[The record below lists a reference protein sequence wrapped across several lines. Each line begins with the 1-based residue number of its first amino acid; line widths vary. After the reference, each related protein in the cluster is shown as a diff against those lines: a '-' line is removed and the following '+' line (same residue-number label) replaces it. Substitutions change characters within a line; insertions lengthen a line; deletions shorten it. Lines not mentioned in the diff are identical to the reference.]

1 MSKDYNK
8 NEMVK
13 EDIKETV
20 ETSSKKVSSRFD
32 ETVNESSD
40 MESSE
45 VIHMSA
51 VGKLINIVLSPSKAL
66 KAIKHK
72 PTIWAA
78 MIALPIL
85 PLLYYLICW
94 QAYEIQ
100 MIQMLES
107 QFAGMG
113 MELTRD
119 ILEMQLNI
127 MKYTAPGGAVVGT
140 YFGLLIPSV
149 FYFLIGKLMK
159 KNGTFKQTFS
169 LMAHT
174 AIIASLIWLMHII
187 ITLALGESNILAPMT
202 SLASL
207 LPADMYGSVVYG
219 MLSTIEVFSLWY
231 MFVLYMGLHIVLDY
245 SKKAAAITVVAT
257 LVISMLIT
265 AGSLAI
271 TNMAGSL

>member
-1 MSKDYNK
+1 MSDEFNK
-8 NEMVK
+8 NEMVV
-13 EDIKETV
+13 EETEEVV
-20 ETSSKKVSSRFD
+20 EASPKTVTSRFNKSIEGHSDD
-32 ETVNESSD
+32 EEELV
-40 MESSE
+40 
-45 VIHMSA
+45 HMSA
-51 VGKLINIVLSPSKAL
+51 IGKLVNIILSPTSAL
-66 KAIKHK
+66 KAIKNK

-94 QAYEIQ
+94 QAYEVQ

-127 MKYTAPGGAVVGT
+127 MKYTAPAGAVFGT
-140 YFGLLIPSV
+140 YFGLLIPTV
-149 FYFLIGKLMK
+149 FYFILGKLMK
-159 KNGTFKQTFS
+159 KSGTFKQAFS

-174 AIIASLIWLMHII
+174 AIIASLVWLMHILLT
-187 ITLALGESNILAPMT
+187 ITLGESNILAPMT

-219 MLSTIEVFSLWY
+219 LLSSLEVFSLWY
-231 MFVLYMGLHIVLDY
+231 MFVLYLGLHIVLDY
-245 SKKAAAITVVAT
+245 SKKAAAITVLAT
-257 LVISMLIT
+257 LLISMLIT
-265 AGSLAI
+265 VGSLAL